1 MRNGLGSALRI
12 GLSKHGIAILHT
24 GGWRA
29 KTTVL
34 ADHALTEQAFATPEL
49 LMLQCRTL
57 LAEAKCARLPVTVI
71 LADDWVRLFMVTPPH
86 NTARLQ
92 DCRAATA
99 MRFQALYGE
108 PSSGWRL
115 EADWHARLPFLACA
129 MPHALL
135 AALQEVVLER
145 KLDLISVMPQF
156 IAAWNT
162 WHADLHADAWFGIV
176 QQEALTLGAID
187 RQRLCAVR
195 AVAIPPDGHSRDWL
209 HAHVM
214 REALRLN
221 MPVPRRLQLYGTAPA
236 NWAAACA
243 ETPAEVP
250 TIHLLNDARPGPSER
265 IVSDAE
271 RLARS
276 GMRT

>member
-1 MRNGLGSALRI
+1 MRDGWGSALRI
-12 GLSKHGIAILHT
+12 GLSKHGIAIMHT
-24 GGWRA
+24 GGGWRA

-34 ADHALTEQAFATPEL
+34 ADHSWTEQASATPEL
-49 LMLQCRTL
+49 LALQCRTI
-57 LAEAKCARLPVTVI
+57 LAEAKCTRLPVTVI

-92 DCRAATA
+92 DCRAAMA

-115 EADWHARLPFLACA
+115 EADWHVRFPFLACA
-129 MPHALL
+129 MPQALL
-135 AALQEVVLER
+135 SALEGVALEH
-145 KLDLISVMPQF
+145 KLHLMSIMPQF
-156 IAAWNT
+156 VAVWNK
-162 WHADLHADAWFGIV
+162 WHADLHADAWFGVV
-176 QQEALTLGAID
+176 QQDALTLGAID

-195 AVAIPPDGHSRDWL
+195 AVAIPSDGHSRDWL

-221 MPVPRRLQLYGTAPA
+221 VPVPGQLHLCGTAPA
-236 NWAAACA
+236 NWMAASA
-243 ETPAEVP
+243 ESPAGL
-250 TIHLLNDARPGPSER
+250 TIHLLEDARPRLGDR